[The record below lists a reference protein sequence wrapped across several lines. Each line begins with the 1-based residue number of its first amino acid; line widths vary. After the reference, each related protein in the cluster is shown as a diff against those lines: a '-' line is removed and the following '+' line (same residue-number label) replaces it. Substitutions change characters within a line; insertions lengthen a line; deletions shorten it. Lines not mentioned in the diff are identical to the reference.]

1 MQTLDFG
8 TLLLQAITLLT
19 IGWLVK
25 SYFPSYFS
33 EKGKNLA
40 TKEDVSHITAEVERF
55 DCFTR

>member
-25 SYFPSYFS
+25 SYSPFYLS

-40 TKEDVSHITAEVERF
+40 TKEDISHITAGVEKVRLH
-55 DCFTR
+55 